1 MNDTFLRCYLWLLV
15 MQLEPVDP
23 KRFFGLTFPLE
34 EHKSSL
40 LSSERW
46 RNTSNRV
53 EIPSSLF
60 ENSGA
65 PSKLKDVFVLF
76 VFTSMTNL
84 FVYSRFIFFIY
95 IRLVFSIFSHTLKKW
110 KLIWF
115 SVHLIFLQLFV
126 YFARSRYYVFV
137 RMLTYFIVL
146 HILWFRVF

>member
-1 MNDTFLRCYLWLLV
+1 

-65 PSKLKDVFVLF
+65 PSKLNDVFMLLM
-76 VFTSMTNL
+76 FTSMKNL
-84 FVYSRFIFFIY
+84 FVYSRYIFFIY
-95 IRLVFSIFSHTLKKW
+95 IRLVFSIFSHTLKKR
-110 KLIWF
+110 KLI
-115 SVHLIFLQLFV
+115 
-126 YFARSRYYVFV
+126 
-137 RMLTYFIVL
+137 
-146 HILWFRVF
+146 